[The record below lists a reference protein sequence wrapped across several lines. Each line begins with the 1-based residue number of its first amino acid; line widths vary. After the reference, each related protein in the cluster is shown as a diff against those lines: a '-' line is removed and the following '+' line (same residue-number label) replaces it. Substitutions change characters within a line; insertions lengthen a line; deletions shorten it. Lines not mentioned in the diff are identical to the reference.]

1 MWLISTHVDSFAPVT
16 AKFPTGLWF
25 NPGICVMQ
33 GVALFFPLYEVYTA
47 SRHHF
52 QTWGSQE
59 KMLQPSSSLTSS
71 DADLESQIKGSKHS
85 LQAFELALQN
95 NSGELL
101 DYASTR
107 EFTGE
112 NIIFLA
118 SVRDFKAAWAAQ
130 QALSSRN
137 DNDESQPS
145 PEHEQQQKFFTLAT
159 DIFDRSV
166 SLHTSAFPINIES
179 HVYHELDDIF
189 GRDVV
194 PTSSVIAP
202 FADKWSL
209 SAIAEITKISNAHS
223 SKGNKPAQHAL
234 NSGGGITGGVLHNA
248 SSEHILPSGTD
259 SIPEGF
265 GPGVFDRA
273 ERSVKYLVF
282 TNTWVRYVNSWRGSN
297 ASTLSTGS
305 VVDLKGQ
312 GYPSKTLSAPRVDL

>member
-1 MWLISTHVDSFAPVT
+1 
-16 AKFPTGLWF
+16 
-25 NPGICVMQ
+25 
-33 GVALFFPLYEVYTA
+33 
-47 SRHHF
+47 
-52 QTWGSQE
+52 
-59 KMLQPSSSLTSS
+59 MLQPSSSLTSS

-137 DNDESQPS
+137 DNDESQPG

-179 HVYHELDDIF
+179 HVYHALDDIF

-234 NSGGGITGGVLHNA
+234 NFGGGITGGVLNNA
-248 SSEHILPSGTD
+248 SSEHILPSGTN

-265 GPGVFDRA
+265 RPGVFDRA

-305 VVDLKGQ
+305 VVDFKGQ
-312 GYPSKTLSAPRVDL
+312 GCPSKTSSAPRVDL